1 MRLTRLYLR
10 NYRVY
15 EDPVELELPPGLVGV
30 FGPNGAGK
38 STLLE
43 SIVWSLWGR
52 ARTPKDGIRTADVK
66 ADCVTEVEFE
76 HEGHLYMVR
85 RTISGQNHTVRAQA
99 HADGAQVAEGVRDVA
114 TYIHSVLGMDD
125 VAFRASVFAEQKQL
139 AAFSSH
145 APAERRKLVMQL
157 LGITPLDGAREQAR
171 RDARAA
177 ADQLVR
183 LRALLPDRQEIAR
196 QLAEATE
203 QAEQAGKAAAAT
215 AEAAARARTDL
226 EAADK
231 AHRLLADVGREH
243 EALVREGR
251 AVKEQR
257 NESAGRV
264 QKLTA
269 ELADLAGAEGR
280 LAELEPLAAGLPDTE
295 LRLQLVEGAVAAG
308 RALAALPVMEAP
320 ALPDPVAGD
329 AAREV
334 ADEDR
339 ARLAEIRGGLAA
351 ARAAVQ
357 QAEEVSARSAAL
369 SGEEA
374 CPLCGQDLEDAF
386 ERVQEHRAAEL
397 AAARERLAAL
407 EADQKVVAG
416 QAAASAAAAEQAR
429 LRLEEARRAWAE
441 HEKVLERRR
450 TATEAF
456 EQAQG
461 ALARAAPAGDPAPD
475 LVAERDRLVAAVRA
489 GRDAISDCGRIRG
502 RLERRPGA
510 QAELRCEQEKVVDL
524 DCRLENLRDKVRS
537 LAFSPDA
544 LAAAAKAAE
553 EARVRSDAAAAE
565 AQRAAGAAA
574 AGAATVDERR
584 LRLEDA
590 EAQHARL
597 AEAEEDARHLGRL
610 ADLLS
615 SFRNAVVASVG
626 PRLSAQAADL
636 FGELTDHEYD
646 TLKVDP
652 ETYEIQ
658 IVDKA
663 VAYGMDRF
671 SGSETDLANLALRV
685 AISEHVRFQSGGAV
699 GLLVLDEVFGP
710 LDEDRKAR
718 MLLALE
724 RLRGRF
730 RQVLVVTHDP
740 SIKEQMPGAVE
751 VVKLAGRRA
760 TARLVNA

>member
-114 TYIHSVLGMDD
+114 TYVHSVLGMDD

-171 RDARAA
+171 RDAREATE
-177 ADQLVR
+177 QLVR
-183 LRALLPDRQEIAR
+183 LRALLPDRQEISR
-196 QLAEATE
+196 QLAEAAE
-203 QAEQAGKAAAAT
+203 QAEQAGQAAVVT
-215 AEAAARARTDL
+215 GEAAVRARSDL
-226 EAADK
+226 DGAEK
-231 AHRLLADVGREH
+231 AHRLLADVGKEH
-243 EALVREGR
+243 EALVRDGR
-251 AVKEQR
+251 AVRDQR
-257 NESAGRV
+257 NESASRV
-264 QKLTA
+264 ERLTA
-269 ELADLAGAEGR
+269 ELATLAGADER
-280 LAELEPLAAGLPDTE
+280 LQELEREAATLPDAE
-295 LRLQLVEGAVAAG
+295 LRLQLVEAAMAAG
-308 RALAALPVMEAP
+308 RALAGLPELDPPPAP
-320 ALPDPVAGD
+320 DADGAE

-334 ADEDR
+334 AEEDR
-339 ARLAEIRGGLAA
+339 ARLAEIRGRLVA
-351 ARAAVQ
+351 ARAAVE
-357 QAEEVSARSAAL
+357 QAEEVVARSAAL

-374 CPLCGQDLEDAF
+374 CPLCGQGLEDAF

-397 AAARERLAAL
+397 ASARERLTTL
-407 EADQKVVAG
+407 EAERGLVAA
-416 QAAASAAAAEQAR
+416 QAKASTAAAEEAR
-429 LRLEEARRAWAE
+429 LRLDESRKAWAD
-441 HEKVLERRR
+441 HEKALERRR
-450 TATEAF
+450 SATESLEA
-456 EQAQG
+456 
-461 ALARAAPAGDPAPD
+461 ARAALAGVPPAGTPVSDIG
-475 LVAERDRLVAAVRA
+475 AERERLVAVVRA
-489 GRDAISDCGRIRG
+489 GKEALAECGRIRG
-502 RLERRPGA
+502 RLERRAGA
-510 QAELRCEQEKVVDL
+510 EAELRCEQEKVVDL
-524 DCRLENLRDKVRS
+524 DSRLENLRDKVRA
-537 LAFSPDA
+537 LAFSPDQ
-544 LAAAAKAAE
+544 LAAAERTAAQ
-553 EARVRSDAAAAE
+553 ARVASDAAAVD
-565 AQRAAGAAA
+565 AQRAAGASAA
-574 AGAATVDERR
+574 AVATVDERR

-590 EAQHARL
+590 EGQHARL
-597 AEAEEDARHLGRL
+597 ADAEEQARHLGRVS
-610 ADLLS
+610 DLLS

-636 FGELTDHEYD
+636 FAELTDHEYD
-646 TLKVDP
+646 TLQVDP
-652 ETYEIQ
+652 DTYEIQ

-740 SIKEQMPGAVE
+740 TIKEQLP
-751 VVKLAGRRA
+751 LALQVIPTGKRRA
-760 TARLVNA
+760 TARML